1 MIDRWNERLHCPR
14 CRKTGSVS
22 LFQDQDDS
30 TPTAD
35 RISDGFRVVKTECG
49 VCNVMA
55 DPQGRLLAASS
66 HRRAKAAHRAAY
78 PWIARRAAH

>member
-1 MIDRWNERLHCPR
+1 MIDRWNEHLRCPR

-35 RISDGFRVVKTECG
+35 RISDGFRVVKTEYGPSFQCG

-55 DPQGRLLAASS
+55 DP
-66 HRRAKAAHRAAY
+66 
-78 PWIARRAAH
+78 